1 MNLKCETRKIKKD
14 PGSGKDNTP
23 SSADRKKSLKLGKS
37 PSKKSADF
45 LNKSAS
51 EGSPTQKINKDINDV
66 VTSKL
71 PHIVSALL
79 FSFTY
84 YNFSPNMKSAY
95 LKYPKTSRR

>member
-37 PSKKSADF
+37 PTKKSADF
-45 LNKSAS
+45 LNKSVS

-79 FSFTY
+79 FLI
-84 YNFSPNMKSAY
+84 Y
-95 LKYPKTSRR
+95 LLQF